1 MGYKMG
7 KTSSVVK
14 NRYNSKVYDAVR
26 LMVRK
31 GDKEL
36 LQSHAAERGESLNAW
51 INRAIK
57 KQLEDE
63 GATLPETSRTG
74 D

>member
-1 MGYKMG
+1 MS
-7 KTSSVVK
+7 KTSSAVK
-14 NRYNSKVYDAVR
+14 DRYNSKAYDDVR
-26 LMVRK
+26 LRLYK
-31 GDKEL
+31 GQKEL

-63 GATLPETSRTG
+63 GATLPEQG
-74 D
+74 GEK

>member
-1 MGYKMG
+1 MPDQFTEWRNNYNREKYDRCSLMLP
-7 KTSSVVK
+7 K
-14 NRYNSKVYDAVR
+14 NAKSI
-26 LMVRK
+26 
-31 GDKEL
+31 

-63 GATLPETSRTG
+63 GAALPETSRTG

>member
-1 MGYKMG
+1 MS

-14 NRYNSKVYDAVR
+14 DRYNNKAYDNVR
-26 LMVRK
+26 LRLYK
-31 GDKEL
+31 GQKEL
-36 LQSHAAERGESLNAW
+36 LQSHATERGESLNAW

-63 GATLPETSRTG
+63 GATLPETSRSS

>member
-1 MGYKMG
+1 MG
-7 KTSSVVK
+7 KTSAAVK
-14 NRYNSKVYDAVR
+14 NRYAAKNYDAVR

-31 GDKEL
+31 GDKEI
-36 LQSHAAERGESLNAW
+36 LQSHAAGRGESLNAW

-63 GATLPETSRTG
+63 GGKLSEPESDG
-74 D
+74 EN

>member
-1 MGYKMG
+1 MEKAFNPTKYKNEFSA
-7 KTSSVVK
+7 KK
-14 NRYNSKVYDAVR
+14 YDAVR

-63 GATLPETSRTG
+63 GATLPETSQSG

>member
-1 MGYKMG
+1 MS
-7 KTSSVVK
+7 KTSSAVK
-14 NRYNSKVYDAVR
+14 DRYNNKAYDNVR
-26 LMVRK
+26 LRLYK
-31 GDKEL
+31 GQKEF
-36 LQSHAAERGESLNAW
+36 LQSHAAGRGESLNAW

-63 GATLPETSRTG
+63 GATLPEASRTG

>member
-1 MGYKMG
+1 MEKAFNATKYKNEF
-7 KTSSVVK
+7 SSK
-14 NRYNSKVYDAVR
+14 NYDAVR
-26 LMVRK
+26 LMVQK
-31 GDKEL
+31 GEKEFL
-36 LQSHAAERGESLNAW
+36 KSHAAERGESLNAW

-63 GATLPETSRTG
+63 GATLPETSRTS

>member
-1 MGYKMG
+1 MS

-14 NRYNSKVYDAVR
+14 VRYNSKAYDNVR
-26 LMVRK
+26 LRLYK
-31 GDKEL
+31 GQKEF

-57 KQLEDE
+57 KQLEAE
-63 GATLPETSRTG
+63 GATMPNASKIE
-74 D
+74 

>member
-1 MGYKMG
+1 MG
-7 KTSSVVK
+7 KTSAAVK
-14 NRYNSKVYDAVR
+14 NRYAAKNYDAVR

-31 GDKEL
+31 GEKEF
-36 LQSHAAERGESLNAW
+36 LQYHAAERGESLNAW

-63 GATLPETSRTG
+63 GATLPETPKNE
-74 D
+74 

>member
-1 MGYKMG
+1 MG
-7 KTSSVVK
+7 KTSSAVK
-14 NRYNSKVYDAVR
+14 NRYNNKVYDAVR

-31 GDKEL
+31 GGKEL

-57 KQLEDE
+57 KQLESE

>member
-1 MGYKMG
+1 MPDQFTEWRNNYNREKYDRYSLMLP
-7 KTSSVVK
+7 K
-14 NRYNSKVYDAVR
+14 NAKSI
-26 LMVRK
+26 
-31 GDKEL
+31 
-36 LQSHAAERGESLNAW
+36 LQSHATERGESLNAW

-63 GATLPETSRTG
+63 GATLPETSQSS

>member
-1 MGYKMG
+1 MEKAFNPTKYKNEF
-7 KTSSVVK
+7 SVK
-14 NRYNSKVYDAVR
+14 NYDAVR

-31 GDKEL
+31 GQKEF
-36 LQSHAAERGESLNAW
+36 LQSHATERGESLNAW

>member
-1 MGYKMG
+1 MG
-7 KTSSVVK
+7 KTSAAVK
-14 NRYNSKVYDAVR
+14 NRYAAKNYDAVR

-36 LQSHAAERGESLNAW
+36 LQAHAAGRGESLNAW

-63 GATLPETSRTG
+63 GGALPETSQSG

>member
-1 MGYKMG
+1 MS
-7 KTSSVVK
+7 KTSSAVK
-14 NRYNSKVYDAVR
+14 DRYNNKAYDNVR
-26 LMVRK
+26 LRLYK
-31 GDKEL
+31 GQKEL

-63 GATLPETSRTG
+63 GATLPETSRTC